1 MMKKNIKIYLLLI
14 IIPFFV
20 LLPHTLQYLEMGN
33 DFELYYFVYKKYIF
47 EFLKLGHL
55 PLWSPVEASGFS
67 LIFNPLTQFFYFP
80 SWIFYFLCFLFG
92 DLTKYYFL
100 LFSISAISIFNIG
113 FFLFLRTLNIDYK
126 VAITTIFITCLS
138 LKINELLRFPNAI
151 HAFAWFPWILYG
163 INLSLI
169 DLNSKKSFI
178 IIFIS
183 CLMLLTAGYPYY
195 IFYGSILF
203 VFYFIFLLINKIKKN
218 LFNERVLKLNSNK
231 KFFLRCLFPSTLA
244 LLIAS
249 PWLLKISQLMS
260 ITNGRNLKDINFS
273 LHGNSSIYDQ
283 IGSWIYPPF
292 SSAEGWFYFGSISV
306 MIIIVVFIH
315 NIVFNRKNFNK
326 NYPLKYFTFFLI
338 FLIIFSY
345 QISNPVDSL
354 VFKILWNNL
363 DFIKNF
369 RFWERLNVIFV
380 PIISVVL
387 AYSIKEFI
395 SIINDNK
402 DKKEKVY
409 FAIIFS
415 FILVLFIQFYFIF
428 FNEYKNIFWETWQL
442 KRIIFAEETLPQLL
456 SQIVSLYKAFIY
468 PIFFIINFL
477 ILISIIEFDYFS
489 GVLKK
494 NKNIFLILI
503 ISLTFS
509 ELFFLTNIQWAIPYG
524 YYDNGFK
531 KLNLKPKYNVRN
543 DNAIFD
549 LNLAFKKSSVSIEKS
564 GNNNYE
570 GNPYY
575 RNNKKFSI
583 NHYNNWFN
591 DNHVKLFQQFFNR
604 NGLFK
609 ENLDLKK
616 KNKIKHFFGMEQSA
630 KRIFFS
636 NSLEHSNINSY
647 LKDSI
652 NHEMKSNFLFKLI
665 YYDGNQL
672 VLKVESLNNG
682 WVSFI
687 DTWDSNWQVFVNNDQ
702 KQLNQLFG
710 AYKSVKID
718 RGESEIRFVYKPFN
732 FNFKK

>member
-14 IIPFFV
+14 IIPFFI
-20 LLPHTLQYLEMGN
+20 LLPHTLQYLEIGN

-67 LIFNPLTQFFYFP
+67 LIFNPLTQFFYLP

-203 VFYFIFLLINKIKKN
+203 VFYFIFLLINRIKKN

-231 KFFLRCLFPSTLA
+231 DFFLRCLFPSTLA
-244 LLIAS
+244 LLIVS

-260 ITNGRNLKDINFS
+260 ITNGRNLTDINFS

-306 MIIIVVFIH
+306 MIIIVVFIY

-387 AYSIKEFI
+387 AYSMKEFI

-415 FILVLFIQFYFIF
+415 FILVLFTQFYFIF
-428 FNEYKNIFWETWQL
+428 FTEYKNVFWETWQL
-442 KRIIFAEETLPQLL
+442 KRIIFAVETLPQLL
-456 SQIVSLYKAFIY
+456 SQIASLYKAFIY
-468 PIFFIINFL
+468 PIFFIISFL
-477 ILISIIEFDYFS
+477 ILISIIKFDYFS
-489 GVLKK
+489 GLLKK

-549 LNLAFKKSSVSIEKS
+549 LNSAFKKSSVSIEKS
-564 GNNNYE
+564 GNNHYE

-604 NGLFK
+604 NGSFK

-616 KNKIKHFFGMEQSA
+616 KNKIKHFFGMEQPA

-665 YYDGNQL
+665 YYDGDQL

-718 RGESEIRFVYKPFN
+718 SGESEIRFVYKPFN
-732 FNFKK
+732 FNF